1 MELLNQ
7 PFNGQLG
14 RRLIDLLTSTEYQ
27 HLTIFVA
34 FARNSGVLRLKDA
47 IAKFRARG
55 GTVAAYVGVD
65 LGGTSYEALT
75 NLLRD
80 VDSLSVVHSEL
91 EQTFHPKTYFFE
103 GEKKRTLIVGSHNLT
118 GGGLWTNFESSL
130 LLSTDVDDG
139 DGARIHADVSA
150 YVAWLKSLGA
160 SFMPITDQADV
171 ERLLQNGY
179 VVQEA
184 IAKARRV
191 AQRAQ
196 RVGQT
201 PRLFGGGAHAVLPR
215 IAAPAATSTAPTAA
229 APAVVP
235 ATPAPPV
242 TPPLIAGQTIWFESR
257 SMTGGSRNILDLSM
271 TSLVERGD
279 PTGTAFDRG
288 DPALMR
294 GATTFFGIDPADTGA
309 HRLITLNFDGAD
321 YADNAILF
329 PAGDKANGTWRLQI
343 KGVDPSGEKIT
354 TAFSRKSTT
363 PYLAQK
369 VLVFSRVAGDYYYL
383 SVFPQADLATFRA
396 ASRILARNGET
407 MTARQIGLF

>member
-27 HLTIFVA
+27 HLTVIVA

-47 IAKFRARG
+47 IAEFRARG

-75 NLLRD
+75 NLLQD

-91 EQTFHPKTYFFE
+91 GQTFHPKTYFFE
-103 GEKKRTLIVGSHNLT
+103 GEKKRTLIIGSHNLT

-130 LLSTDVDDG
+130 LLSGDVNDDG
-139 DGARIHADVSA
+139 GACFHTEVST

-191 AQRAQ
+191 AQRGQ
-196 RVGQT
+196 RGGLGS
-201 PRLFGGGAHAVLPR
+201 RLFGDGAHAVMPQ
-215 IAAPAATSTAPTAA
+215 IAAPAATPTAA
-229 APAVVP
+229 
-235 ATPAPPV
+235 TPAAVPVTPALPV
-242 TPPLIAGQTIWFESR
+242 TPPLSTGQTIWFESR

-271 TSLVERGD
+271 TSLVERGN
-279 PTGTAFDRG
+279 PSGTAFDRG

-321 YADNAILF
+321 YAGNEILF
-329 PAGDKANGTWRLQI
+329 PPGGKANGTWRLQI

-363 PYLAQK
+363 PYLVQK
-369 VLVFSRVAGDYYYL
+369 VLVFTRVAGDYYYL

-396 ASRILARNGET
+396 ASRILARNGRA
-407 MTARQIGLF
+407 MTAKQIGMF